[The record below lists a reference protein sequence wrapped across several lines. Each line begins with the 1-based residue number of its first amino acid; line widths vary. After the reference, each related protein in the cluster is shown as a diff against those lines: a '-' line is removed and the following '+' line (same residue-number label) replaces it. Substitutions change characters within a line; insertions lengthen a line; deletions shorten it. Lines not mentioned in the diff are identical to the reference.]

1 MPAIDQHLL
10 AALMDNIPDMI
21 YFKDTKGHFISV
33 SRAMMQYFGV
43 ASQEE
48 IMGKTDFDFFL
59 HEHAQQAY
67 DDEQKVIST
76 GQAMVAK
83 IEFELLPDGRKR
95 WVSTTKIPLRDEMG
109 NITGTC
115 GISRDVT
122 EQYDQAEKLREY
134 AQALADKQ
142 NQMEEELAFA
152 REIQMALLPQ
162 EYPVFPKGVSAQ
174 ESALAF
180 SHRYL
185 PTTQVG
191 GDFFTIL
198 PISDTQAGV
207 LICDVMGHGVHAALV
222 TVMQR
227 IFVEELQP
235 WSSNPGVFLGQLNRR
250 LRAIFQ
256 RVETPLF
263 VTAFYA
269 VIDSAN
275 GALRFANAGH
285 PLPLRINR
293 LKGEVKR
300 LGAAQ
305 KETTFPLAM
314 MEDAVYMTQ
323 RETFSVGD
331 LLFLFTDGLCDIEDK
346 NGERFEDKAFVSIVR
361 NCAQLRG
368 EAFLDAVA
376 AEVKAAS
383 GPEGF
388 EDDVCMLGI
397 EYQYQTHHALE

>member
-1 MPAIDQHLL
+1 
-10 AALMDNIPDMI
+10 MDNIPDMI

-33 SRAMMQYFGV
+33 SRAMMQYFG
-43 ASQEE
+43 AKNPEE
-48 IMGKTDFDFFL
+48 ILGKTDFDFFL

-95 WVSTTKIPLRDEMG
+95 WVSTTKIPLRDEKG

-162 EYPVFPKGVSAQ
+162 EYPVFPKGVSTQ
-174 ESALAF
+174 QSALAF

-198 PISDTQAGV
+198 PISETQAGV

-227 IFVEELQP
+227 IFVEELLP

-285 PLPLRINR
+285 PLPLRVNR
-293 LKGEVKR
+293 QKGEVKR
-300 LGAAQ
+300 LGSAQ

-346 NGERFEDKAFVSIVR
+346 NGERFEDKAFVSIVK